1 MKQTGNIFVSRIETG
16 VSGIFNQSAS
26 RRMRQHATYS
36 DEELFTMLGMA
47 EERNAAFT
55 ELYRRY
61 EKRVWSYA
69 RISLQ
74 NDQRAKDAT
83 QDTFLRILK
92 TGEKGATSV
101 EHFAAYIMRIVRN
114 IVINDQQRKRHD
126 TVDIDTVEI
135 PSAAAATYE
144 QQEINT
150 ILETAMQLLPD
161 DYRDAFSMQ
170 TYGGMSYQ
178 DIADTQQ
185 VPLSTVRNRVVR
197 AKAKLRE

>member
-1 MKQTGNIFVSRIETG
+1 
-16 VSGIFNQSAS
+16 
-26 RRMRQHATYS
+26 
-36 DEELFTMLGMA
+36 MLGMA

-197 AKAKLRE
+197 AKAKLREILSAYFTPEDIR